1 MSATQV
7 RYKYSASDNNNR
19 GSFGSLTTNEVTM
32 YKVRYK
38 NDTLILTGEDVKYM
52 FDATTTKLLELK
64 RAIKDD
70 NLDSLPRIAKF
81 VRPTDKRVSWDFMW
95 ILSN

>member
-1 MSATQV
+1 MCQVTLTEGASAPSQ
-7 RYKYSASDNNNR
+7 
-19 GSFGSLTTNEVTM
+19 LTEITM

-64 RAIKDD
+64 RAIKDN
-70 NLDSLPRIAKF
+70 NLDSLPRVAKF
-81 VRPTDKRVSWDFMW
+81 IRPTDKRVSWDHFW
-95 ILSN
+95 ILLN

>member
-1 MSATQV
+1 
-7 RYKYSASDNNNR
+7 
-19 GSFGSLTTNEVTM
+19 M
-32 YKVRYK
+32 YKVKYK
-38 NDTLILTGEDVKYM
+38 DDTLILTGTDIKYM

-64 RAIKDD
+64 RAIKDN

-81 VRPTDKRVSWDFMW
+81 VRPTDKRVSWDHFW

>member
-1 MSATQV
+1 MSGKSTE
-7 RYKYSASDNNNR
+7 
-19 GSFGSLTTNEVTM
+19 GSFGSPHNLTEITM
-32 YKVRYK
+32 YKVKYK

-64 RAIKDD
+64 RAIKDN
-70 NLDSLPRIAKF
+70 NLDSLPRVAKF
-81 VRPTDKRVSWDFMW
+81 VRPTDKRVSWDHFW